1 MEQENKSREI
11 DVIGLTIKVLQDK
24 KTLCLFFIVFA
35 LIGVVVA
42 LNTPKH
48 YTSTVV
54 LAPELSGGGIGA
66 NSTLSDMASN
76 FGIDLGN
83 TKTSMD
89 ALYPEIYPDIFA
101 SNDFVIK
108 LFNVPVRQKDKPD
121 TKTYYTHILTDNK
134 PPFWTYPTMWIKAY
148 FQKSEVSKSNKA
160 KAKSDIL
167 ELSKKDYGVCEA
179 IKKSISCN
187 IDKKTSV
194 ITINVT
200 DIDPMVSAIIADTLK
215 NRLQEYITYYR
226 TKKAKADVAY
236 YSKLYRAAKLSY
248 EATQKKYAAYCDA
261 NQDVQLQSFIS
272 KRDELENDMQLK
284 YNAYTQYSAQ
294 LQNTKAKLQEVT
306 PAFTVIQDASVPIQ
320 ASSTPRSFI
329 VTLWAFI
336 GVLVDAIWVLLLKDK
351 IFKAKGK

>member
-160 KAKSDIL
+160 KAKSDI
-167 ELSKKDYGVCEA
+167 SF
-179 IKKSISCN
+179 
-187 IDKKTSV
+187 
-194 ITINVT
+194 
-200 DIDPMVSAIIADTLK
+200 
-215 NRLQEYITYYR
+215 EY
-226 TKKAKADVAY
+226 DN
-236 YSKLYRAAKLSY
+236 S
-248 EATQKKYAAYCDA
+248 
-261 NQDVQLQSFIS
+261 
-272 KRDELENDMQLK
+272 
-284 YNAYTQYSAQ
+284 
-294 LQNTKAKLQEVT
+294 
-306 PAFTVIQDASVPIQ
+306 
-320 ASSTPRSFI
+320 
-329 VTLWAFI
+329 
-336 GVLVDAIWVLLLKDK
+336 LL
-351 IFKAKGK
+351 A

>member
-1 MEQENKSREI
+1 MEQENRTREI
-11 DVIGLTIKVLQDK
+11 DIVGLTIKVLRNK
-24 KTLCLFFIVFA
+24 KSLGLFILVFA
-35 LIGVVVA
+35 IIGVVVA

-54 LAPELSGGGIGA
+54 LAPELSSGGIGA

-108 LFNVPVRQKDKPD
+108 LFNVSVRQKDKSD

-134 PPFWTYPTMWIKAY
+134 PPFWTYPTKWIKKHL
-148 FQKSEVSKSNKA
+148 QRPEISKSNKP
-160 KAKSDIL
+160 KDKSDIL
-167 ELSKKDYGVCEA
+167 ELSKRDYSVCED
-179 IKKSISCN
+179 IKKSISCI

-236 YSKLYRAAKLSY
+236 YSRLYKEARQSY
-248 EATQKKYAAYCDA
+248 EAIQKKYAAYCDA

-272 KRDELENDMQLK
+272 KRDELENEMQLK

-320 ASSTPRSFI
+320 ASSTPRSFVVI
-329 VTLWAFI
+329 LWTII
-336 GVLVDAIWVLLLKDK
+336 GILVDAIWVLLLKEK

>member
-11 DVIGLTIKVLQDK
+11 DVVGQTIKVLREK
-24 KTLCLFFIVFA
+24 YSLCLFLLVFVV
-35 LIGVVVA
+35 IGVVVA
-42 LNTPKH
+42 LNTPKE
-48 YTSTVV
+48 YTSNVV
-54 LAPELSGGGIGA
+54 LAPELSSGGLGV

-83 TKTSMD
+83 SKSTMD

-108 LFNVPVRQKDKPD
+108 LFNVPVRLKDKPE
-121 TKTYYTHILTDNK
+121 TKTYYTHILSDNK
-134 PPFWTYPTMWIKAY
+134 PPFWAYPSMWLMEHL
-148 FQKSEVSKSNKA
+148 QKEESKKSNKPESKSN
-160 KAKSDIL
+160 IL
-167 ELSKKDYGVCEA
+167 ELSKKDYGVCES
-179 IKKSISCN
+179 IKNSISCI

-226 TKKAKADVAY
+226 TKKAKADIAY
-236 YSKLYRAAKLSY
+236 YDKLYKEARLSY
-248 EATQKKYAAYCDA
+248 ETIQKKYAAYCDA

-272 KRDELENDMQLK
+272 KRDELENEMQLK

-294 LQNTKAKLQEVT
+294 LQNAKAKLQEVT
-306 PAFTVIQDASVPIQ
+306 PAFTVIQDASVPIM
-320 ASSTPRSFI
+320 ASSTPRSF
-329 VTLWAFI
+329 VVLLWAVI
-336 GVLVDAIWVLLLKDK
+336 GILVDAIWVLLLKDK
-351 IFKAKGK
+351 IFKSKGK